1 MYGFVLMCKG
11 QKHEF
16 YSYNQSEANEWILAL
31 KAHVVLLDFKEQIS
45 IGKILGKGTSAKVHV
60 CARRTDPNKF
70 FAMKTVDKKFIKKS
84 KQNTVSKKSRLMYNL
99 DIIASLKSS

>member
-84 KQNTVSKKSRLMYNL
+84 KQNTVSKESRLMYNL
-99 DIIASLKSS
+99 DIMPH